1 MKTVLTYSPAKPAA
15 QEKKHIIHS
24 PAPRKMKKLVNS
36 KQLMSV
42 EKRTPNSVNRT
53 VVTPNK
59 NFHKRPVLTP
69 RSFKRRNKRFFK
81 DPPADSIR
89 VSCINQLQNPEV

>member
-24 PAPRKMKKLVNS
+24 PAPRKMKKLVTS
-36 KQLMSV
+36 KQMSV

-69 RSFKRRNKRFFK
+69 RSFKRRYKRFFK

>member
-1 MKTVLTYSPAKPAA
+1 MKTVLTYSPAKAAA
-15 QEKKHIIHS
+15 QEKRHIIHS
-24 PAPRKMKKLVNS
+24 PAPRKLKKLVTS
-36 KQLMSV
+36 KQMSV
-42 EKRTPNSVNRT
+42 EKRTPNKVNRT
-53 VVTPNK
+53 VVT
-59 NFHKRPVLTP
+59 FHKRPVLTP

>member
-24 PAPRKMKKLVNS
+24 PAPRKMKKLVTS
-36 KQLMSV
+36 KQMSV
-42 EKRTPNSVNRT
+42 EKRTLNSVNRT